1 MKGLGVGI
9 LKSRSNCLDDYFS
22 DHPCLHYATC
32 CWMALAVQACGTGRT
47 VRHGGTAHL
56 RGEKTKVLQV
66 SSTTYRRRQEWLQS
80 CYEMTLTELLY
91 LTWPRSPQNPVSVEY
106 AGWIHICRVH
116 VVCVSDIQWE
126 NTTMQVSDPVLDAIL
141 RLYSGL

>member
-1 MKGLGVGI
+1 MRISARDKLVNAGKSKRKR
-9 LKSRSNCLDDYFS
+9 LKSTFE

-106 AGWIHICRVH
+106 SRLDTYLQSACS
-116 VVCVSDIQWE
+116 VCVRYTVGKHHNAS
-126 NTTMQVSDPVLDAIL
+126 VRSC
-141 RLYSGL
+141 S

>member
-1 MKGLGVGI
+1 MTTFQITHASTTPPAVGWHWPSKHVELEGLSVMAAQLI
-9 LKSRSNCLDDYFS
+9 SEEKRPRSCS
-22 DHPCLHYATC
+22 LH
-32 CWMALAVQACGTGRT
+32 V
-47 VRHGGTAHL
+47 
-56 RGEKTKVLQV
+56 KV